1 MGKRYFSEDEIAKLR
16 ENKYVEKVS
25 EKSIKYTLEFKK
37 EFWRRYQEGQ
47 TPENIFLDL
56 GFDLDIIN
64 RERIYG
70 LTNNIKRQAT
80 RVNGFEDT
88 RANNKGRPRTKD
100 PISVEEKLK
109 AQELEI
115 KILNQKLEFLKKNIA
130 IEEKYSLSRQQ
141 RRKKKRK

>member
-1 MGKRYFSEDEIAKLR
+1 MGKRYFREEEIAKLR
-16 ENKYVEKVS
+16 ANEYVAKVS

-37 EFWRRYQEGQ
+37 EFWRRYQGGQ
-47 TPENIFLDL
+47 LPENIFLDL

-80 RVNGFEDT
+80 RAKGFEDT
-88 RANNKGRPRTKD
+88 RVNNKGRPRIKE

-115 KILNQKLEFLKKNIA
+115 KYKKNFNFTYPKNINL
-130 IEEKYSLSRQQ
+130 KSTLLF
-141 RRKKKRK
+141 K

>member
-1 MGKRYFSEDEIAKLR
+1 MGKRYFSEEEIAKLR
-16 ENKYVEKVS
+16 ENEYIEKVS

-37 EFWRRYQEGQ
+37 EFWRRYQGGQ
-47 TPENIFLDL
+47 SPEKIFLDL

-70 LTNNIKRQAT
+70 LTNNIKRQAI
-80 RVNGFEDT
+80 RANGFEDQRVNNT
-88 RANNKGRPRTKD
+88 RTRTKE
-100 PISVEEKLK
+100 PISIEEKLK

-130 IEEKYSLSRQQ
+130 IEEKYSLSQQ
-141 RRKKKRK
+141 QKRKKKRK

>member
-1 MGKRYFSEDEIAKLR
+1 MGKRYFSEDEIVKLKAN
-16 ENKYVEKVS
+16 EYVEKVS

-47 TPENIFLDL
+47 TPENILFDL

-80 RVNGFEDT
+80 RANGFEDQ
-88 RANNKGRPRTKD
+88 RVNNSRPRTKEA
-100 PISVEEKLK
+100 ISIEEKLK

-115 KILNQKLEFLKKNIA
+115 KKLNQKLEFLKKNIA

>member
-1 MGKRYFSEDEIAKLR
+1 MGKRYFSEDEIKKIN
-16 ENKYVEKVS
+16 ENEYVEKAS

-37 EFWRRYQEGQ
+37 EFWKRYNDGQ
-47 TPENIFLDL
+47 TPEDIFLDL

-80 RVNGFEDT
+80 HVGGFEDN
-88 RANNKGRPRTKD
+88 RANNKGRPRTKE
-100 PISVEEKLK
+100 PVSVEEKLK
-109 AQELEI
+109 AQALEI
-115 KILNQKLEFLKKNIA
+115 KILNQKLEFLKKNIM
-130 IEEKYSLSRQQ
+130 IEEKHSLSRQQ

>member
-1 MGKRYFSEDEIAKLR
+1 MGKRYFSEEEIAKLR
-16 ENKYVEKVS
+16 ENEYIEKVS

-37 EFWRRYQEGQ
+37 EFWRRYQGGQ
-47 TPENIFLDL
+47 SPENIFLDL

-70 LTNNIKRQAT
+70 LTNNIKRQAI
-80 RVNGFEDT
+80 RANGFEDQ
-88 RANNKGRPRTKD
+88 RVNNTRPRTKE
-100 PISVEEKLK
+100 PISIEEKLK

-130 IEEKYSLSRQQ
+130 IEEKYSLSQQ
-141 RRKKKRK
+141 QKRKKKRK

>member
-1 MGKRYFSEDEIAKLR
+1 MGKRYFSEEEIAKLR
-16 ENKYVEKVS
+16 ANEYVEKVS

-37 EFWRRYQEGQ
+37 EFWRRYQGGQ
-47 TPENIFLDL
+47 SPENIFLDL

-70 LTNNIKRQAT
+70 LTNNVKRQAT
-80 RVNGFEDT
+80 RANGFEDT
-88 RANNKGRPRTKD
+88 RVNNKGRPRIKE

-115 KILNQKLEFLKKNIA
+115 KKLNQKLEFLKKNIM

>member
-1 MGKRYFSEDEIAKLR
+1 MGKRYFSEEEIAKLIAN
-16 ENKYVEKVS
+16 EYVEKVS

-37 EFWRRYQEGQ
+37 EFWRRYQGGQ
-47 TPENIFLDL
+47 SPEIIFLDL

-80 RVNGFEDT
+80 RINGFEDQ
-88 RANNKGRPRTKD
+88 RGNNSRPRTKEA
-100 PISVEEKLK
+100 ISIEEKLK

-115 KILNQKLEFLKKNIA
+115 KKLNQKLEFLKKT
-130 IEEKYSLSRQQ
+130 LR
-141 RRKKKRK
+141 